1 MTGGLLVFAYQF
13 CMCSMQLRGS
23 IWLKKVCLSQVI

>member
-13 CMCSMQLRGS
+13 NTCSMQLMGS
-23 IWLKKVCLSQVI
+23 IWLKKDCLSQVI